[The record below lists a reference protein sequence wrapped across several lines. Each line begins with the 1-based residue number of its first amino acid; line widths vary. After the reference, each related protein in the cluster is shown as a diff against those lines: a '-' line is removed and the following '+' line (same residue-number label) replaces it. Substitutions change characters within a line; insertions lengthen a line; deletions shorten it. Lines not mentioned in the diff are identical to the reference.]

1 MPVRYID
8 EEETEKSDID
18 PSYITTEDMP
28 EVVECTF
35 AADSVLAVRHE
46 LPLDPPDTGLRV
58 PIPSYDNNRQCGEY
72 GGELRIGGAHILE
85 CHWCG
90 LWYGH
95 RAICRPSH
103 GHRIDVGTLWG
114 TVPSAPA

>member
-58 PIPSYDNNRQCGEY
+58 PIPSYDNNPLDDNQFYSPFHLNTPSSLHTDIQQLPVPEYDRQHPV
-72 GGELRIGGAHILE
+72 RAVVFDV
-85 CHWCG
+85 
-90 LWYGH
+90 H
-95 RAICRPSH
+95 R
-103 GHRIDVGTLWG
+103 
-114 TVPSAPA
+114 